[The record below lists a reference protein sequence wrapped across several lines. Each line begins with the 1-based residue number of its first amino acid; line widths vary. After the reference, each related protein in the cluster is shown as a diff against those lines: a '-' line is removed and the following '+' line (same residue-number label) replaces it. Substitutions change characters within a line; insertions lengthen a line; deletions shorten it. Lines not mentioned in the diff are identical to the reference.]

1 MQAPEIATVDD
12 LVRVLDE
19 HPQWME
25 ALRGR
30 MLTRELLE
38 QPQQLADFA
47 ANTDRRFAELAR
59 SLAEFAANTDRR
71 FEAAD
76 QRSTELERT
85 LAEFAANTDRR
96 FEAADQ
102 RSTELERT
110 LAEFAANTDRR
121 FEAADQRSTDLERT
135 LAEFAANTDRRFEA
149 ADQRSTELER
159 TLAEFAAN
167 TDRRFEAADQRSTDL
182 EQRLAELA
190 RQLAEFA
197 ANTDRRFEA
206 ADQRSTELERALAEF
221 AANTD
226 RRFTELE
233 RQLADSIANTDRQFK
248 QLRTDI
254 GPIKAAHAANS
265 ARADADL
272 MAEKQGLTFVA
283 FVERQELWAMVP
295 AFEKSKIPEKELLSF
310 RHADIVIR
318 AAEPDGTECY
328 VAVEASYTANGRDTK
343 RAQRNARF
351 LTRFTGRRADP
362 VVAGL
367 RIDDRI
373 RAAVESGEI
382 AWHELHPQ
390 TFEVE

>member
-1 MQAPEIATVDD
+1 MQTPEIATVDD

-19 HPQWME
+19 HPQWLE

-30 MLTRELLE
+30 LLTRELLE
-38 QPQQLADFA
+38 LPQQLADFIA
-47 ANTDRRFAELAR
+47 ATDRRF
-59 SLAEFAANTDRR
+59 TDL
-71 FEAAD
+71 D
-76 QRSTELERT
+76 QR
-85 LAEFAANTDRR
+85 F
-96 FEAADQ
+96 
-102 RSTELERT
+102 
-110 LAEFAANTDRR
+110 
-121 FEAADQRSTDLERT
+121 
-135 LAEFAANTDRRFEA
+135 
-149 ADQRSTELER
+149 
-159 TLAEFAAN
+159 
-167 TDRRFEAADQRSTDL
+167 
-182 EQRLAELA
+182 AELA

-206 ADQRSTELERALAEF
+206 ADQRSTELEQRSTELERTLAEF

-265 ARADADL
+265 ARAEADL